1 MDLIPLPAL
10 ILAGILLGLV
20 LAAPVSAIVRWQAG
34 EPVRRIALST
44 GLFGLTGLQLVTGLL
59 LLDTTWP
66 LTGYPMYAVPIPAG
80 TPVEVLHLT
89 GTTRDGAEM
98 AIPGT
103 AMFADPLDLQA
114 RMLPAL
120 RDSATQASV
129 AAHLV
134 AYYNAR
140 EPVHSRQL
148 VGLQGTV
155 EWRGLAPD
163 GTISS
168 TQEPLFR
175 YRAGAR

>member
-10 ILAGILLGLV
+10 IVAGVMLGLV
-20 LAAPVSAIVRWQAG
+20 FAAPISAVVRWRAG
-34 EPVRRIALST
+34 EPVRHIVLST
-44 GLFGLTGLQLVTGLL
+44 GLFAFTGLQLVTGLL
-59 LLDTTWP
+59 LLDATWP

-80 TPVEVLHLT
+80 TRVEVLHLT
-89 GTTRDGAEM
+89 GTTRDGEEI

-120 RDSATQASV
+120 RDPATQATV
-129 AAHLV
+129 AAHLI

-140 EPVHSRQL
+140 EPRHTEQL

-155 EWRGLAPD
+155 EWRALAPD
-163 GTISS
+163 GTISH

-175 YRAGAR
+175 YREGAQ